1 MNRLN
6 RTLALAALA
15 AVIPLGAAHA
25 APAASRNHAVLHVVT
40 PYKGR
45 ASFMHVMASAKLK
58 QISGH
63 DIKVTLTTDN
73 LPKASTFGKRVY
85 VLFASDGAM
94 TDRVGALTTHGAMAG
109 AVGVVMMSKIQ
120 DLYVYAEGSPA
131 AKHPGTGVEVLAG
144 MIG

>member
-15 AVIPLGAAHA
+15 AVVPLGAAHA
-25 APAASRNHAVLHVVT
+25 APVASPNHAVLHVVT

-45 ASFMHVMASAKLK
+45 TPFMHVMASAKLK

-73 LPKASTFGKRVY
+73 LPKASTFGKRVF

-94 TDRVGALTTHGAMAG
+94 TDRVGALTAHGAMAG
-109 AVGVVMMSKIQ
+109 TSGVVMMSKIQ

-131 AKHPGTGVEVLAG
+131 AKHPGKGVEVLAG